1 MATLTKRG
9 KAQVFGIPGDFD
21 VILYP
26 VQQSA
31 KLNHNFKEEIVAD
44 PLNQD
49 CAWNATNEHIMG
61 DVMMKLL
68 GDTQAHAVAG
78 GAFLAP
84 LAVVTLSGFDLA
96 VYNTTWEIVPGSDID
111 QKNTSVGDITFKLR
125 RYVDATQ
132 NTLAAATPS

>member
-9 KAQVFGIPGDFD
+9 LASVTGVTGTFD

-26 VQQSA
+26 VQQTIKA
-31 KLNHNFKEEIVAD
+31 NHNFDEEIIKDVQG
-44 PLNQD
+44 QD
-49 CAWNATNEHIMG
+49 NAWIARNEHIMG
-61 DVMMKLL
+61 DIAMKLL
-68 GDTQAHAVAG
+68 GDTAAHAKAG

-84 LAVVTLSGFDLA
+84 LAVVTISACDLT
-96 VYNTTWEIVPGSDID
+96 VLNTTWEVVSGSDID
-111 QKNTSVGDITFKLR
+111 LANTKVGDITFKLR

>member
-9 KAQVFGIPGDFD
+9 KAQVFGIPGAFD

-26 VQQSA
+26 VQQSF
-31 KLNHNFKEEIVAD
+31 KQNHNFTEEIVKDA
-44 PLNQD
+44 LGQD
-49 CAWNATNEHIMG
+49 SAWAAYNEHIMG
-61 DVMMKLL
+61 DVAMKLI

-96 VYNTTWEIVPGSDID
+96 VLNTTWEIVSGSDID
-111 QKNTSVGDITFKLR
+111 QTNTKQGDITFKLR